1 MFIEIKKSGL
11 VLQVLINILY
21 IINEYKVTYLYK
33 YIYEAVWF
41 NKSIV
46 YLSMILHL
54 AFLYFLYKLFLFQN
68 IAKQFWFSLFWFSNI
83 GIKEISNKFP
93 YILVLKSQAKLSII
107 GCITINMLLV
117 VTNFFEDRVREIAEF

>member
-68 IAKQFWFSLFWFSNI
+68 IAKQFWFSLFWFSYI